1 MTGFY
6 IFWRVWVFLLW
17 FGVMF
22 AICTV
27 IIGAALIA
35 VLLAVVYGTLSPSRT
50 VGGQLRSLQLHTT
63 EGIALVQ
70 ALKRRSA

>member
-1 MTGFY
+1 M
-6 IFWRVWVFLLW
+6 IIWRVWAFAMW

-35 VLLAVVYGTLSPSRT
+35 VLLAVLYGLVSPTRT
-50 VGGQLRSLQLHTT
+50 PASCLRSLAVNT
-63 EGIALVQ
+63 EAGIAHVR
-70 ALKRRSA
+70 ALR